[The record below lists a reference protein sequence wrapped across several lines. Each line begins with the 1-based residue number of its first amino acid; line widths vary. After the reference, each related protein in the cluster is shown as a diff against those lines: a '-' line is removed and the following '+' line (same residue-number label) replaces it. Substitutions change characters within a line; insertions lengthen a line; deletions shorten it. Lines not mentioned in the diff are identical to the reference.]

1 MRLILNI
8 LNKCDISYAELING
22 NAKLRKQDSQLTFSK
37 REFLN
42 KKITISNQLQKEL
55 DNKKINKRE
64 KLDYKKAI

>member
-8 LNKCDISYAELING
+8 LNKCDISCAELING